1 MTKEEVMNLYYSQTI
16 IITKHT
22 PLVVLTC
29 ATYDENEEHDDC
41 WGDEFIFTVPIE
53 WLVNYMNKLSGRV
66 EWDWEKVQN
75 WLQNEYI
82 YDDSKPIFDQ
92 AILENVCVTCNF

>member
-1 MTKEEVMNLYYSQTI
+1 MTKEEVMDLYNSQTLR
-16 IITKHT
+16 ITKHE
-22 PLVVLTC
+22 PLVVLSC
-29 ATYDENEEHDDC
+29 AAWENDEYE
-41 WGDEFIFTVPIE
+41 DEFIFTVPIE

-75 WLQNEYI
+75 WLQNEYV

>member
-1 MTKEEVMNLYYSQTI
+1 MTKEEVMDLYNSQTLR
-16 IITKHT
+16 ITKHE
-22 PLVVLTC
+22 PLVVLSC
-29 ATYDENEEHDDC
+29 ATWENDEYD
-41 WGDEFIFTVPIE
+41 DEFIFTVPIE